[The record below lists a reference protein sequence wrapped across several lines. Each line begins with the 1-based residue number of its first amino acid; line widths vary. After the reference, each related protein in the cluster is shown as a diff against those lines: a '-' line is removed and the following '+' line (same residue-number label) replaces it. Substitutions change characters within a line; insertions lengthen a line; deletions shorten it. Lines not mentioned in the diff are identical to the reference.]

1 MFGRKQHFVVALL
14 ILLFFNALAN
24 ATTVGFRPPVDY
36 PAGTAP
42 RGIVVADF
50 NGDGKMDLAV
60 GDYGGPNTGDDG
72 GVKLFLGKG
81 DGTFHSATSIVVGK
95 NPCLSGSC
103 LVAADFNGDGSLDL
117 AVADNDNRVSVLL
130 GRGDGT
136 FQPHVDYVV
145 SRRADSLLL
154 GDLNGDHHPDL
165 ILLAFDSWVGT
176 LLGNGDGT
184 FQDEV
189 VHSTG
194 SAPTGL
200 TVFDVN
206 NDGMLDLVMTAG
218 NQGIETMFGNGDGTF
233 KAGVFCT
240 CGAQEFITPYGPTE
254 GDFNEDGKMDLA
266 VDFFDDYN
274 KIHNQHSNEEMVLL
288 GNGDGTFT
296 PHGTR
301 LHSSGLLGFG
311 GVVSD
316 LNQDGHLDL
325 AIAFHPLVGMFAD
338 GSGIFTV
345 ANFASE
351 GLATSIAAADINGD
365 HFPDVIVTNF
375 GLGTISVLLNTAQ
388 PVAMLR
394 LGWSGNGYG
403 TVTSSPPGINC
414 QRSINCEPPFDAAPF
429 DIGTAVS
436 LSETAADGST
446 FGGWSGACSG
456 TGACNLVM
464 NADQSVTAT
473 FNSPDFLLSGT
484 APAAIV
490 AGKSA
495 ASTVSITSVDAF
507 NSTVQLTCS
516 VDPAPA
522 LSPTCSINPTAATP
536 AANGSA
542 SSTLTIYS
550 TAPTVAAVQPAA
562 LGWLYALW
570 LPVGGLTWMGI
581 GLASKAP
588 RNRMLP
594 VLVLCVVLAAAFS
607 LVSCGGG
614 TRVADPHRTGGTPPG
629 TYTITITGASSG
641 SLEHSTTVMLT
652 VQ

>member
-1 MFGRKQHFVVALL
+1 
-14 ILLFFNALAN
+14 
-24 ATTVGFRPPVDY
+24 
-36 PAGTAP
+36 
-42 RGIVVADF
+42 
-50 NGDGKMDLAV
+50 
-60 GDYGGPNTGDDG
+60 
-72 GVKLFLGKG
+72 
-81 DGTFHSATSIVVGK
+81 
-95 NPCLSGSC
+95 
-103 LVAADFNGDGSLDL
+103 
-117 AVADNDNRVSVLL
+117 
-130 GRGDGT
+130 
-136 FQPHVDYVV
+136 
-145 SRRADSLLL
+145 
-154 GDLNGDHHPDL
+154 
-165 ILLAFDSWVGT
+165 
-176 LLGNGDGT
+176 
-184 FQDEV
+184 
-189 VHSTG
+189 
-194 SAPTGL
+194 
-200 TVFDVN
+200 VFDVN

-233 KAGVFCT
+233 QAGFFCT
-240 CGAQEFITPYGPTE
+240 CGAQEFITPHGPTE
-254 GDFNEDGKMDLA
+254 GDFNEDGNMDLA
-266 VDFFDDYN
+266 VDFFDDHN
-274 KIHNQHSNEEMVLL
+274 KIHNQYSNEEMVLL

-301 LHSSGLLGFG
+301 LHSSDLLGFG

-414 QRSINCEPPFDAAPF
+414 QRSINCGPPFDAAPF

-550 TAPTVAAVQPAA
+550 TAPTVAAVQPTA

-652 VQ
+652 VL